1 VIWCAGSCCVCGGGF
16 YTDGFDQV
24 VSAFPR
30 SPFGFHRFQ
39 VQPDVLLMLQEV
51 TSSFASGYLCAAAAA
66 AAAAASFSANHRFGV
81 IFAAKKGAPC
91 GLSLAYRGEL
101 QLVAAECVALKEA
114 LCRLLPQLAADC
126 R

>member
-1 VIWCAGSCCVCGGGF
+1 
-16 YTDGFDQV
+16 
-24 VSAFPR
+24 
-30 SPFGFHRFQ
+30 
-39 VQPDVLLMLQEV
+39 MLQEV

-66 AAAAASFSANHRFGV
+66 AAAAAPAAAAPASASTNCHFGV

-91 GLSLAYRGEL
+91 GLSFAYRGDM

>member
-1 VIWCAGSCCVCGGGF
+1 M
-16 YTDGFDQV
+16 
-24 VSAFPR
+24 
-30 SPFGFHRFQ
+30 
-39 VQPDVLLMLQEV
+39 QPDALVILQEV
-51 TSSFASGYLCAAAAA
+51 PSSFASGYLCAAAAS
-66 AAAAASFSANHRFGV
+66 ASAPASVSTNRHFGV

-91 GLSLAYRGEL
+91 GLSFAYRGDM

>member
-1 VIWCAGSCCVCGGGF
+1 
-16 YTDGFDQV
+16 
-24 VSAFPR
+24 
-30 SPFGFHRFQ
+30 
-39 VQPDVLLMLQEV
+39 MLQEV

-66 AAAAASFSANHRFGV
+66 AAAAVSASASTNRHFGV
-81 IFAAKKGAPC
+81 TFAAKKGAPC
-91 GLSLAYRGEL
+91 GLSFAYRGDM

>member
-1 VIWCAGSCCVCGGGF
+1 M
-16 YTDGFDQV
+16 
-24 VSAFPR
+24 
-30 SPFGFHRFQ
+30 
-39 VQPDVLLMLQEV
+39 QPDALVMLQEV

-66 AAAAASFSANHRFGV
+66 AAAAAPASASTNCHFGV

-91 GLSLAYRGEL
+91 GLSFAYRGDM

>member
-1 VIWCAGSCCVCGGGF
+1 
-16 YTDGFDQV
+16 
-24 VSAFPR
+24 
-30 SPFGFHRFQ
+30 
-39 VQPDVLLMLQEV
+39 MLQEV

-66 AAAAASFSANHRFGV
+66 AAASAAAAAPPPPPPAPAAAAPASASTNFHFGV

-91 GLSLAYRGEL
+91 GLSFAYRGDM